1 MLIKCLE
8 DFELFKEFPIQPICY
23 VYYKG
28 SLALNSTYVG
38 FTTQHGYKY
47 LRRHH
52 KMKKIED
59 VLNQGYSI
67 QIYTKYNENSL
78 IKLFKPTLNQIAGSG
93 ICGRKIVRGKIRSV
107 GEVFM
112 SSYNLYRIKKSVT
125 KYLTKSIEKNY
136 VIQIPMDIVFN
147 ILEKE
152 KEKYKQSNDI
162 SQTFYQNESIIQLM
176 HTKYRTVD
184 PLFTV
189 LFHILRYCKIHC
201 LYRSY
206 QIIHEVY
213 LENLLHH
220 VDMYP
225 VWNERFKRSDN
236 YQTIHIDI
244 VSRLKENHCLTNS
257 ILDYRN
263 QSFVLN
269 RGPSYYY
276 RQALFNVI
284 YETM

>member
-1 MLIKCLE
+1 MIINSLE
-8 DFELFKEFPIQPICY
+8 DFELFKEFPIQPLCY

-28 SLALNSTYVG
+28 SLALNATYVG

-47 LRRHH
+47 LKRHH

-78 IKLFKPTLNQIAGSG
+78 IKFLKPKLNNGSG
-93 ICGRKIVRGKIRSV
+93 TAKCGRNIGGGILRCV
-107 GEVFM
+107 GEICV
-112 SSYNLYRIKKSVT
+112 SINNLSQYKNYLKKSGET
-125 KYLTKSIEKNY
+125 NY
-136 VIQIPMDIVFN
+136 VIKIPMDIVFN

-152 KEKYKQSNDI
+152 KQKYVQSNTILD
-162 SQTFYQNESIIQLM
+162 TFYQNEYITKLFC
-176 HTKYRTVD
+176 TKYRTVE
-184 PLFTV
+184 PLFTH
-189 LFHILRYCKIHC
+189 LFQILKYCKIHC

-220 VDMYP
+220 VELYP
-225 VWNERFKRSDN
+225 VWNERFKQSDN
-236 YQTIHIDI
+236 YQTIHIEI

-263 QSFVLN
+263 KSFEIS
-269 RGPSYYY
+269 RGPSYCY
-276 RQALFNVI
+276 RQALFKVI
-284 YETM
+284 NE

>member
-1 MLIKCLE
+1 
-8 DFELFKEFPIQPICY
+8 
-23 VYYKG
+23 
-28 SLALNSTYVG
+28 
-38 FTTQHGYKY
+38 
-47 LRRHH
+47 
-52 KMKKIED
+52 MKKIED
-59 VLNQGYSI
+59 VLNQGYFI

-78 IKLFKPTLNQIAGSG
+78 IKLFKPTLNQIAGTG

-112 SSYNLYRIKKSVT
+112 SSYNLYRIRKSVT
-125 KYLTKSIEKNY
+125 KSLMKSVETNY

-152 KEKYKQSNDI
+152 KEKYEQSNDL

-201 LYRSY
+201 LYLSY

-213 LENLLHH
+213 LENVLNHVLL
-220 VDMYP
+220 YP
-225 VWNERFKRSDN
+225 EWIERVKHLDN
-236 YQTIHIDI
+236 YQTIHIEI
-244 VSRLKENHCLTNS
+244 VSRLKEKHCLTNS
-257 ILDYRN
+257 ILDYKN
-263 QSFVLN
+263 KSFEFN

-276 RQALFNVI
+276 RRALFNVI
-284 YETM
+284 HKTM